1 MRELTKNQKKL
12 IRNEVL
18 RNKLLGYKNPFE
30 IATNVFFRI
39 QELNDFETYFDDV
52 QQYLDDLQEEA
63 YRREFM
69 PREFGYKK

>member
-1 MRELTKNQKKL
+1 MRELTENQKKL

-69 PREFGYKK
+69 PKEFGYK

>member
-1 MRELTKNQKKL
+1 MRELTENQKKL

-30 IATNVFFRI
+30 IATNVFFKI
-39 QELNDFETYFDDV
+39 QEMNDFETYFQDV
-52 QQYLDDLQEEA
+52 QQYLDDLKEEA

-69 PREFGYKK
+69 PKEFGYK

>member
-18 RNKLLGYKNPFE
+18 RNKLLGYENPFE
-30 IATNVFFRI
+30 IATNVFFKI
-39 QELNDFETYFDDV
+39 QEMNDFETYFQDV
-52 QQYLDDLQEEA
+52 QQYLDDLKEEA
-63 YRREFM
+63 YRIEFM

>member
-18 RNKLLGYKNPFE
+18 RNKLLGYENPFE
-30 IATNVFFRI
+30 IATNVFFKI
-39 QELNDFETYFDDV
+39 QEMNDFETYFDHV
-52 QQYLDDLQEEA
+52 QQYLDDLKEEA

-69 PREFGYKK
+69 PREFGHKK